1 MVAIARSLPLLVVGF
16 CSVLLAVARAEAQ
29 SRHPSFVD
37 AAQVIPGLAVDM
49 RYFEGRNFVGRRIDG
64 YEAPVCLLTREAAA
78 ALAAVQRDLAAS
90 GLGVKVFDCYRPA
103 RAVAHF
109 VRWAR
114 DFADQ
119 QTKREYYPDF
129 DKLDLFRG
137 GYISARSGHS
147 RGSTVDL
154 TLIRLSNREALEMG
168 SPFDFFGPRSGRL
181 DRSIAADAQS
191 NRNVLAAA
199 MARRGFRG
207 YWKEWWHFTLAGE
220 PFPETYFDFPVR

>member
-1 MVAIARSLPLLVVGF
+1 MAAIARSLSLLVVGI
-16 CSVLLAVARAEAQ
+16 CSASLAVAGAEAQ

-37 AAQVIPGLAVDM
+37 AAQAIPGLAVDM
-49 RYFEGRNFVGRRIDG
+49 RYFEGSNFVGRRIDG
-64 YEAPVCLLTREAAA
+64 YEAPICLLTREAAA

-114 DFADQ
+114 DSSDQ
-119 QTKREYYPDF
+119 QNKREYYPDF
-129 DKLDLFRG
+129 DKRDLFRD
-137 GYISARSGHS
+137 GYISVRSGHS
-147 RGSTVDL
+147 RGSTIDL
-154 TLIRLSNREALEMG
+154 TLISLSDGQALEMG
-168 SPFDFFGPRSGRL
+168 SPFDFFGPRSGRS

-191 NRNVLAAA
+191 NRKVLAAA

-207 YWKEWWHFTLAGE
+207 YGKEWWHFTLAGE